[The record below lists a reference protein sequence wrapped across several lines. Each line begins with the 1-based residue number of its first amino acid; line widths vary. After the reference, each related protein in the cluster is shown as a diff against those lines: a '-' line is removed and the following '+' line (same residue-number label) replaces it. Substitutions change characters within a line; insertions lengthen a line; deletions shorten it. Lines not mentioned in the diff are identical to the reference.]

1 MKAPKLL
8 ENESATSFKRRV
20 KAWEQRT
27 GQKYPRS
34 RFGKSDE
41 ERILDGAITM
51 TSRLDPKTDYSKDY
65 DLDQV
70 AKEEALSP
78 GYYQEYRES
87 EEGKRFL
94 AEQEELQGNIDQD
107 LKEQAAYRAASG
119 EINYDKIDLGEED
132 GDVDESGIISK
143 SDSDEVSEATLKEK
157 MAGIQT
163 AIKDYYIAKG
173 SAHGQKVLDKVGGQ
187 EYTTNFREAFR
198 NANKTQVYADTME
211 SGSPL
216 EKSNVFS
223 QAAMDW
229 GQYKQ
234 GDTLGVMTRNQ
245 RRAYDEAVAAMK
257 EQKLADEATGGSGV
271 YGEKGKETLTE
282 WTTDQKAN
290 EKGKVLATDAQ
301 KSTETPIQETS
312 DILKEKE
319 LEKGIK
325 MGS

>member
-41 ERILDGAITM
+41 ERVLDGAITT
-51 TSRLDPKTDYSKDY
+51 TSRLDQKKDYSKDY

-70 AKEEALSP
+70 AKEESLSP
-78 GYYQEYRES
+78 SYYQEYSES
-87 EEGKRFL
+87 EAGKQFL
-94 AEQEELQGNIDQD
+94 AEQEEIQGNVEQD
-107 LKEQAAYRAASG
+107 LKEQAYARVASG
-119 EINYDKIDLGEED
+119 EINYDEIGVGEE
-132 GDVDESGIISK
+132 DESGIVESP
-143 SDSDEVSEATLKEK
+143 SDSDEVNQATLQEK

-163 AIKDYYIAKG
+163 AIKDYYTAKG
-173 SAHGQKVLDKVGGQ
+173 AAHGQKVLDKVGGQ

-245 RRAYDEAVAAMK
+245 RRAYDEAVSAMN

-282 WTTDQKAN
+282 WTTDQEAN
-290 EKGKVLATDAQ
+290 EKGKVLGTDAQ
-301 KSTETPIQETS
+301 QSTETPIKETS
-312 DILKEKE
+312 NILKDKDE
-319 LEKGIK
+319 IK
-325 MGS
+325 LPGS

>member
-27 GQKYPRS
+27 GQEYPRS

-41 ERILDGAITM
+41 ERILDGAITT
-51 TSRLDPKTDYSKDY
+51 TSRLDQKKDYSKDY

-78 GYYQEYRES
+78 SYYQEYRES
-87 EEGKRFL
+87 EAGKQFL
-94 AEQEELQGNIDQD
+94 AEQEEIQGNIDQD

-119 EINYDKIDLGEED
+119 EINYDEIDLGEED
-132 GDVDESGIISK
+132 GNKSGIVESK
-143 SDSDEVSEATLKEK
+143 TDSDEVNQATLQEK

-282 WTTDQKAN
+282 WTTDQEAN
-290 EKGKVLATDAQ
+290 EKGKVLGTDAQ
-301 KSTETPIQETS
+301 QSTETPIKETS
-312 DILKEKE
+312 NILKDKDE
-319 LEKGIK
+319 IK
-325 MGS
+325 LPGS

>member
-8 ENESATSFKRRV
+8 KGESATSFKRRV

-41 ERILDGAITM
+41 ERILDGAITT
-51 TSRLDPKTDYSKDY
+51 TSRLDQKKDYSKDY

-78 GYYQEYRES
+78 SYYQEYIQSKEGKEFSES
-87 EEGKRFL
+87 EAAIQEGIETDRREDLLLQISQEGVTLPEAAEKR
-94 AEQEELQGNIDQD
+94 QEEQQLENTGVLTDSQEVGQEVLLEKARKVQEARTDLLVTQGAVQ
-107 LKEQAAYRAASG
+107 Q
-119 EINYDKIDLGEED
+119 
-132 GDVDESGIISK
+132 
-143 SDSDEVSEATLKEK
+143 
-157 MAGIQT
+157 Q
-163 AIKDYYIAKG
+163 
-173 SAHGQKVLDKVGGQ
+173 QVLDRLGGQ
-187 EYTTNFREAFR
+187 EYTTSFREAFR

-282 WTTDQKAN
+282 GTTDQEAN
-290 EKGKVLATDAQ
+290 EKGKVLATDPQ
-301 KSTETPIQETS
+301 KSTESVIKETS
-312 DILKEKE
+312 DILKDKKE
-319 LEKGIK
+319 IELP
-325 MGS
+325 

>member
-41 ERILDGAITM
+41 ERILDGAITT
-51 TSRLDPKTDYSKDY
+51 TSRLDQKKDYSKDY
-65 DLDQV
+65 DLDQI
-70 AKEEALSP
+70 AKEESLSP
-78 GYYQEYRES
+78 SYYQEYSES
-87 EEGKRFL
+87 EAGKQFL
-94 AEQEELQGNIDQD
+94 AEQEEIQGNVEQD
-107 LKEQAAYRAASG
+107 LKEQAYARAASG
-119 EINYDKIDLGEED
+119 EINYDEIDVGGE
-132 GDVDESGIISK
+132 DESGIVESP
-143 SDSDEVSEATLKEK
+143 SDSDEVNQATLQEK
-157 MAGIQT
+157 MAGIQN
-163 AIKDYYIAKG
+163 AIKDYYTAKG
-173 SAHGQKVLDKVGGQ
+173 AAHGQKVLDKVGGQ
-187 EYTTNFREAFR
+187 EYTTSFREAFR

-245 RRAYDEAVAAMK
+245 RRAYDEAVAAMN

-282 WTTDQKAN
+282 WNTDQKAN

-312 DILKEKE
+312 DILKDKKE
-319 LEKGIK
+319 IELP
-325 MGS
+325 

>member
-41 ERILDGAITM
+41 ERILDGAITT
-51 TSRLDPKTDYSKDY
+51 TSRLDQKTDYSKDY
-65 DLDQV
+65 DLDQI
-70 AKEEALSP
+70 AKEESLSP
-78 GYYQEYRES
+78 SYYQEYSES
-87 EEGKRFL
+87 EAGKQFL
-94 AEQEELQGNIDQD
+94 AEQEEIQGNVEQD
-107 LKEQAAYRAASG
+107 LKEQAYARAASG
-119 EINYDKIDLGEED
+119 EINYDEIDVGGE
-132 GDVDESGIISK
+132 DESGIVESP
-143 SDSDEVSEATLKEK
+143 SDSDEVNQATLQEK

-187 EYTTNFREAFR
+187 EYTTSFREAFR

-245 RRAYDEAVAAMK
+245 RRAYDEAVSAMN

-301 KSTETPIQETS
+301 KSTETPIKETS
-312 DILKEKE
+312 DILKDKDE
-319 LEKGIK
+319 IK
-325 MGS
+325 LPGK

>member
-41 ERILDGAITM
+41 ERILDGAITT
-51 TSRLDPKTDYSKDY
+51 TSRLDQKKDYSKDY
-65 DLDQV
+65 DLDQI
-70 AKEEALSP
+70 AKEESLSP
-78 GYYQEYRES
+78 SYYQEYSES
-87 EEGKRFL
+87 EAGKQFL
-94 AEQEELQGNIDQD
+94 AEQEEIQGNVEQD
-107 LKEQAAYRAASG
+107 LKEQAYARAASG
-119 EINYDKIDLGEED
+119 EINYDEIDVGGE
-132 GDVDESGIISK
+132 DESGIVESP
-143 SDSDEVSEATLKEK
+143 SDSDEVNQATLQEK
-157 MAGIQT
+157 MAGIQN
-163 AIKDYYIAKG
+163 AIKDYYTAKG
-173 SAHGQKVLDKVGGQ
+173 AAHGQKVLDKVGGQ

-245 RRAYDEAVAAMK
+245 RRAYDEAVAAMN

-312 DILKEKE
+312 DILKDKKE
-319 LEKGIK
+319 IELP
-325 MGS
+325 

>member
-41 ERILDGAITM
+41 ERILDGAITT
-51 TSRLDPKTDYSKDY
+51 TSRLDQKKDYSKDY
-65 DLDQV
+65 DLDQI
-70 AKEEALSP
+70 AKEESLSP
-78 GYYQEYRES
+78 SYYQEYSES
-87 EEGKRFL
+87 EAGKQFL
-94 AEQEELQGNIDQD
+94 AEQEEIQGNVEQD
-107 LKEQAAYRAASG
+107 LKEQAYARAASG
-119 EINYDKIDLGEED
+119 EINYDEIDVGGE
-132 GDVDESGIISK
+132 DESGIVESP
-143 SDSDEVSEATLKEK
+143 SDSDEVNQATLQEK
-157 MAGIQT
+157 MAGIQQ
-163 AIKDYYIAKG
+163 AIKDYYTAKG
-173 SAHGQKVLDKVGGQ
+173 GAHGQKVLDKVGGQ

-245 RRAYDEAVAAMK
+245 RRAYDEAVSAMN

-282 WTTDQKAN
+282 WTTDQGAN

-301 KSTETPIQETS
+301 ESTKNVIEETS

-325 MGS
+325 MGG

>member
-41 ERILDGAITM
+41 ERILDGAITT
-51 TSRLDPKTDYSKDY
+51 TSRLDQKKDYSKDY

-78 GYYQEYRES
+78 SYYQEYIQSKEGKEFSES
-87 EEGKRFL
+87 EAAIQEGIETDRREDQL
-94 AEQEELQGNIDQD
+94 LQISQEGVTLPEAAQNREEEQQVENTGVLT
-107 LKEQAAYRAASG
+107 
-119 EINYDKIDLGEED
+119 
-132 GDVDESGIISK
+132 
-143 SDSDEVSEATLKEK
+143 DSDEVNQATLQEK

-163 AIKDYYIAKG
+163 AIKDYYTAKG
-173 SAHGQKVLDKVGGQ
+173 AAHGQKVLDKVGGQ

-245 RRAYDEAVAAMK
+245 RRAYDEAVSAMN

-282 WTTDQKAN
+282 WTTDQGAN

-301 KSTETPIQETS
+301 ESTKNVIEETS

-325 MGS
+325 MGG